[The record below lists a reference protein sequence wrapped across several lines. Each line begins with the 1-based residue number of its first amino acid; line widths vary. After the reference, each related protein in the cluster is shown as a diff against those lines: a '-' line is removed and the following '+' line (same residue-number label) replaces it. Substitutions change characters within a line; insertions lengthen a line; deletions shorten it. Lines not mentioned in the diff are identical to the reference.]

1 MPFLGTITV
10 YNKSIKNRKRCHMK
24 KFIRILKHLDST
36 TICVYICGIAGIIPY
51 IASQII
57 YSPVVNA

>member
-1 MPFLGTITV
+1 
-10 YNKSIKNRKRCHMK
+10 MK

-36 TICVYICGIAGIIPY
+36 TICVYICGIAGIITY

>member
-1 MPFLGTITV
+1 
-10 YNKSIKNRKRCHMK
+10 MK
-24 KFIRILKHLDST
+24 KIIRIIKHLDCT
-36 TICVYICGIAGIIPY
+36 TICVYICGVLGLATY